1 MEIEI
6 RLTKKRLIE
15 LNKFLRRKKIPIE
28 VETELKL
35 FAHISILHDNSI
47 IKMLNHLLTMF
58 NVKYKYYIC
67 TSNTCYKLHRTSLQQ
82 GIEEKKDIKVK
93 IDKLYIP
100 RFVTLKKKGNI
111 VIELINGLFGLVVT
125 NYNEKLSL
133 IHNANKRIQIIFCN
147 IRHEWDGKIISV
159 TESLEC
165 VLFVIN
171 KKLSPQ
177 NFFYSNAKVEES
189 KIIEE
194 AKIEEAKVEES
205 KIIEEA
211 KIEEAKAEESKVEE
225 ATIKEEER
233 AEEAKIEE
241 AKFTY
246 IDKIP
251 GINTLY
257 LWKQSTILNPSI
269 CRVKQN
275 IL

>member
-1 MEIEI
+1 MVLKKTMEIEF

-15 LNKFLRRKKIPIE
+15 LNRILYEKKIPIIVKE
-28 VETELKL
+28 ELKL
-35 FAHISILHDNSI
+35 FAYISILHDSSI

-82 GIEEKKDIKVK
+82 VIEEKKDIKVK
-93 IDKLYIP
+93 INKLYVP

-111 VIELINGLFGLVVT
+111 VIELISGLFGLTTT

-159 TESLEC
+159 IESLEC

-177 NFFYSNAKVEES
+177 NFFYTKIEDSKVEDSKVEESKVEESKVEDSKVEDSKVEESKVEES
-189 KIIEE
+189 KI
-194 AKIEEAKVEES
+194 EES
-205 KIIEEA
+205 KI
-211 KIEEAKAEESKVEE
+211 
-225 ATIKEEER
+225 
-233 AEEAKIEE
+233 
-241 AKFTY
+241 TY
-246 IDKIP
+246 INKIP

-257 LWKQSTILNPSI
+257 LWRQSTILSPLI